1 MHFISSSLRIVK
13 IAADSYRFMLQGK
26 FRQIDEFID
35 GPKLIAMLKN
45 ESLDLNG
52 NPVSAETVL
61 AMLEPL
67 SLNQWINL
75 SAVERV
81 A

>member
-1 MHFISSSLRIVK
+1 MHFILSSLRIVK
-13 IAADSYRFMLQGK
+13 IGADSYHFTLQGK
-26 FRQIDEFID
+26 FRQIDETID
-35 GPKLIAMLKN
+35 GPKLIAMLGI

-61 AMLEPL
+61 EMLDAL
-67 SLNQWINL
+67 QINQWIDP